1 MTDVKIELQVPK
13 ELNDVRVALVQ
24 LVKDVR
30 AGHSVAQ
37 ILANLGVF
45 LEAVNGISEIPDEVK
60 NELQGSLEVGALFA
74 SDVIGALLTPQI

>member
-37 ILANLGVF
+37 ILANLGIF
-45 LEAVNGISEIPDEVK
+45 LEAVNGIAQIPEEIK
-60 NELQGSLEVGALFA
+60 TELQGSLEVGALFA